1 MCMDCGCGTNSVGME
16 LGMTPV
22 TIQDMS
28 TQGNVGLNQ
37 EGSSGS
43 LPISGADESDNLIV
57 NM

>member
-1 MCMDCGCGTNSVGME
+1 MCVECGCESVGSQT
-16 LGMTPV
+16 GVIPV

-28 TQGNVGLNQ
+28 TQGNSGLNQ

-43 LPISGADESDNLIV
+43 LPISGPDESDNLIV

>member
-1 MCMDCGCGTNSVGME
+1 MCIECGCESVGSQAG
-16 LGMTPV
+16 LTSV
-22 TIQDMS
+22 SIIDMS